1 MNQWHHLSLVRTN
14 VSFRFDCLAR
24 YIQLLFCQVHF
35 FLSYCRWCCRFE
47 WFDSTSFFFLSITMP
62 NFVIVKCKQIAQQ
75 ERFLC
80 PSFVLFFSDHSDKNL
95 TCFRTYLSQNS
106 MEIQAQNYAPI
117 QCKIWPRNVSSTNF
131 PVFALIIVHISV
143 CQPNWFRI
151 GV

>member
-1 MNQWHHLSLVRTN
+1 
-14 VSFRFDCLAR
+14 
-24 YIQLLFCQVHF
+24 
-35 FLSYCRWCCRFE
+35 
-47 WFDSTSFFFLSITMP
+47 MP

-106 MEIQAQNYAPI
+106 MEIQAQTYAPI

-131 PVFALIIVHISV
+131 SCFCAYYSSYFCMSAELVSHRRLIWFFVCFSPKVLVYSKSFCWIDKASNTAVVACYWRDRSPESNFSNWCHEHFACHDN
-143 CQPNWFRI
+143 C
-151 GV
+151 